1 MSRVVNVSNRV
12 ALPDGSVPTGG
23 LAVGLLSAMQER
35 GGVWFGWNGRT
46 SKGAHVEECAQVTER
61 DGIAYATISIPESLQ
76 ERCYSGYANGT
87 LWPLFH
93 SLLDSFRF
101 DEEEYQAYLS
111 VNGLFARHLVPLLA
125 PSDLVW
131 VHDYHLFP
139 LGGELR
145 TAGITCPL
153 GFFLHIPF
161 PGYEILRALPRAEAL
176 LTSLCQYDLLGFQT
190 EVDRRAFIE
199 AVVAVWGTGRVDS
212 SDAVRFDGR
221 LVHTGVFPIGV
232 DAPALAR
239 TAARAVRSA
248 RVRRMAEGLLGRRLI
263 IGIDRLDYSKG
274 LLERFEGFRHFLE
287 CCPQHHGQVTYLQI
301 ASLGRQNVKAYA
313 RIRKA
318 LEQSSGQ
325 TNGHFADVDWTPIR
339 YLNRN
344 IPHDTLM
351 GFMRLARACLVTPV
365 RDGMNLV
372 AKEFIASQPLSDP
385 GVLILS
391 DRAGAA
397 HELTDALIVNPY
409 DVRGI
414 GQALQHALEMPLA
427 ERRRR
432 QERLLAALS
441 ENDIHGWHRRFTAR
455 LSQVAGASREPASLP
470 VARQIRSS

>member
-1 MSRVVNVSNRV
+1 MNRVVNVSNRV
-12 ALPDGSVPTGG
+12 ALPDGSIPTGG
-23 LAVGLLSAMQER
+23 LAVGLLSAMRER
-35 GGVWFGWNGRT
+35 GGLWFGWSGKT
-46 SKGAHVEECAQVTER
+46 SAGASLEDELHVVER
-61 DGIAYATISIPESLQ
+61 DGIAYATIPLPEALH

-93 SLLDSFRF
+93 YLLDSFRF
-101 DEEEYQAYLS
+101 DQEDYQAYLA
-111 VNGLFARHLVPLLA
+111 VNELFAANLVPLLKA
-125 PSDLVW
+125 NDLVW

-145 TAGITCPL
+145 GRGVTLPL

-161 PGYEILRALPRAEAL
+161 PSYEILRALPRAEDL
-176 LTSLCQYDLLGFQT
+176 LRSLCQYDLVGFQT
-190 EVDRRAFIE
+190 EVDRRAFID
-199 AVVAVWGTGRVDS
+199 AVAAVWGPGTVEASGTVHVEGRI
-212 SDAVRFDGR
+212 
-221 LVHTGVFPIGV
+221 VHTGVFPIGV
-232 DAPALAR
+232 DAAVIAR
-239 TAARAVRSA
+239 TAGRAIRSA
-248 RVRRMAEGLLGRRLI
+248 RVRRMTDGLLGRRLI

-287 CCPQHHGQVTYLQI
+287 SSPQHRGKVTYLQV
-301 ASLGRQNVKAYA
+301 ASLGRQNVKAYV

-325 TNGHFADVDWTPIR
+325 TNGQFADVDWTPIR

-351 GFMRLARACLVTPV
+351 GFMRLARACLVTPL

-385 GVLILS
+385 GVLVLS

-397 HELTDALIVNPY
+397 CELADALLVNPY
-409 DVRGI
+409 DTHGI
-414 GQALQHALEMPLA
+414 AAALQQALEMPLA

-432 QERLLAALS
+432 HERLLAALAQ
-441 ENDIHGWHRRFTAR
+441 NDIHSWHRRFT
-455 LSQVAGASREPASLP
+455 SQLMRAAGAARPSDKRLGAQELAS
-470 VARQIRSS
+470 

>member
-23 LAVGLLSAMQER
+23 LAVGLLSAMKER
-35 GGVWFGWNGRT
+35 GGLWFGWNGRT
-46 SKGAHVEECAQVTER
+46 TKAGQLEEQAQLIER
-61 DGIAYATISIPESLQ
+61 EGISYATISIPESLH

-93 SLLDSFRF
+93 YLLDAFRF
-101 DEEEYQAYLS
+101 DEEEYQAYIS
-111 VNGLFARHLVPLLA
+111 VNGLFARHLVPLLE
-125 PSDLVW
+125 PNDLIW

-145 TAGITCPL
+145 AAGVTSPL

-176 LTSLCQYDLLGFQT
+176 LSSLCQYDLVGFQT
-190 EVDRRAFIE
+190 EVDRRAFLQAIS
-199 AVVAVWGTGRVDS
+199 AVWGAEKL
-212 SDAVRFDGR
+212 DASGAIHFNGR

-232 DAPALAR
+232 DVPAISQA
-239 TAARAVRSA
+239 AARAVRSP
-248 RVRRMAEGLLGRRLI
+248 RVRRMEEGLLGRRLI

-274 LLERFEGFRHFLE
+274 LLERFEGFRHFLQT
-287 CCPQHHGQVTYLQI
+287 CPQHHGQVTYLQV

-344 IPHDTLM
+344 IPHDALM

-385 GVLILS
+385 GVLVLS

-409 DVRGI
+409 DARGI
-414 GQALQHALEMPLA
+414 GQALRYALEMPLA

-432 QERLLAALS
+432 QERLLAALA
-441 ENDIHGWHRRFTAR
+441 ENDIHAWHRRFTAR
-455 LSQVAGASREPASLP
+455 LTQVAGGACKPATL
-470 VARQIRSS
+470 ACM

>member
-1 MSRVVNVSNRV
+1 VSRVVNVSNRV
-12 ALPDGSVPTGG
+12 AMPDGSVPTGG
-23 LAVGLLSAMQER
+23 LAVGLLSAMRER
-35 GGVWFGWNGRT
+35 SGLWFGWNGKT
-46 SKGAHVEECAQVTER
+46 SSGTVLEEECHIVER
-61 DGIAYATISIPESLQ
+61 DGISYATISLPEKLH

-93 SLLDSFRF
+93 YLLDSFRF
-101 DEEEYQAYLS
+101 DEEDYQAYLA
-111 VNGLFARHLVPLLA
+111 VNALFARHLLPLVQRD
-125 PSDLVW
+125 DLIW

-139 LGGELR
+139 LGAELR
-145 TAGITCPL
+145 KAGVTSPL

-161 PGYEILRALPRAEAL
+161 PGHEILRALPRAEAL
-176 LTSLCQYDLLGFQT
+176 LQSLCEYDLVGFQT
-190 EVDRRAFIE
+190 EVDRRSFIQ
-199 AVVAVWGTGRVDS
+199 AVTAVWGADKV
-212 SDAVRFDGR
+212 SDAGVIRADGR
-221 LVHTGVFPIGV
+221 RIHTGVFPIGV
-232 DAPALAR
+232 ATPMIAR
-239 TAARAVRSA
+239 AAARAIRSA
-248 RVRRMAEGLLGRRLI
+248 RVKRMSDGLLGRRLI

-287 CCPQHHGQVTYLQI
+287 RCPQHHGQVTYLQI

-351 GFMRLARACLVTPV
+351 GFMRLARACLVTPL

-385 GVLILS
+385 GVLVLS

-397 HELTDALIVNPY
+397 YELQDALIVNPY
-409 DVRGI
+409 DTRGI
-414 GQALQHALEMPLA
+414 AQALQHALEMPVA

-432 QERLLAALS
+432 HEKLLAALS
-441 ENDIHGWHRRFTAR
+441 ENDIHSWHRHFTSR
-455 LSQVAGASREPASLP
+455 LRQIAGPASGR
-470 VARQIRSS
+470 VDAQRSARA